1 MTAAST
7 LLGLECLRCGRAPED
22 GGHPSVG
29 CSRCADENVPATL
42 VTVYDLEAASR
53 TVTPE
58 QLSRRPPG
66 PLRYAELL
74 PYEAGEAGRTLREG
88 GTPLLPA
95 RRLSEELGLRAVW
108 VKDESR
114 NPTWSFKDRPAAIA
128 ADVALREG
136 AGGLVV
142 SSTGNAAAATA
153 AAARAAGLP
162 ALVLFALG
170 VDPIM
175 AGMVHGFGVAVMAT
189 PTKKD
194 RWVLMRHAV
203 EELGLFPVS
212 NFADPPVG
220 IDPRAMD
227 GYAAM
232 GLEIWEQLG
241 WRAPDAVYLPVGYG
255 DGLFGVYKA
264 FSELREMRL
273 AEVPLV
279 SGGEVYGSL
288 AAALRASTDRVEGV
302 PVDRLTVASSI
313 ATAQSTY
320 QALHA
325 VRSSGGTVRQVSEE
339 EIIEAQHLLAATEGL
354 SVEAASA
361 VGLAALRADAAEG
374 LVAGDAEV
382 VLVATSAGVKSVSAL
397 GLTERHASPVSDVD
411 QFDRL
416 VRDAMD
422 EGAGGGR

>member
-1 MTAAST
+1 VTAAST
-7 LLGLECLRCGRAPED
+7 LVGLECLRCERRPEG
-22 GGHPSVG
+22 GGHPATG
-29 CSRCADENVPATL
+29 CARCAEQGVPATL
-42 VTVYDLEAASR
+42 VTVYDLEAARR
-53 TVTPE
+53 TFTPE
-58 QLSRRPPG
+58 HLARRPGG

-74 PYEAGEAGRTLREG
+74 PIEAGEAERGLREG
-88 GTPLLPA
+88 GTPLLLA

-128 ADVALREG
+128 AGVALREG
-136 AGGLVV
+136 AAGLVV

-162 ALVLFALG
+162 AVVLFARG
-170 VDPIM
+170 VDPVM
-175 AGMVHGFGVAVMAT
+175 AGMVHGFGITVVAT

-203 EELGLFPVS
+203 EEMGLFPVS

-264 FSELREMRL
+264 FAQLREMGL
-273 AEVPLV
+273 VEVPRV

-288 AAALRASTDRVEGV
+288 TAALRGPGDRVEAV
-302 PVDRLTVASSI
+302 PVDRPTVASSI

-325 VRSSGGTVRQVSEE
+325 VRSSGGTVRQVSEAEIE
-339 EIIEAQHLLAATEGL
+339 EARRLLAATEGL

-361 VGLAALRADAAEG
+361 VALAALRADVAEG
-374 LVAGDAEV
+374 AVPSDAEV
-382 VLVATSAGVKSVSAL
+382 VLVSTSAGVKSVSAL
-397 GLTERHASPVSDVD
+397 GLAEREAPLMSGVEEFARV
-411 QFDRL
+411 
-416 VRDAMD
+416 VRDVVG
-422 EGAGGGR
+422 EGR

>member
-7 LLGLECLRCGRAPED
+7 LVGFECLRCGRAPES
-22 GGHPSVG
+22 GGHPATG
-29 CSRCADENVPATL
+29 CAQCAAESAPAAL

-53 TVTPE
+53 TLTPE
-58 QLSRRPPG
+58 HLSHRPPG

-74 PYEAGEAGRTLREG
+74 PIEAGEAGRTLREG
-88 GTPLLPA
+88 GTPLLLA

-108 VKDESR
+108 VKDEAR

-128 ADVALREG
+128 ADVARREG
-136 AGGLVV
+136 AAGLVV

-162 ALVLFALG
+162 AVVLFALG
-170 VDPIM
+170 VDPVM
-175 AGMVHGFGVAVMAT
+175 AGMVQGFGVAVVAT

-194 RWVLMRHAV
+194 RWVLMRHGV
-203 EELGLFPVS
+203 EELQLFPVS

-264 FSELREMRL
+264 FSELQEMGL
-273 AEVPLV
+273 AEVPRV

-288 AAALRASTDRVEGV
+288 AAALRGSGDQVEAV
-302 PVDRLTVASSI
+302 PVDRPTVASSI

-325 VRSSGGTVRQVSEE
+325 VRSSGGTVRQVSEAEIE
-339 EIIEAQHLLAATEGL
+339 EARRLLAATEGL
-354 SVEAASA
+354 SIEAASA
-361 VGLAALRADAAEG
+361 AGLAALRADAAEG
-374 LVAGDAEV
+374 VVAGDAEV
-382 VLVATSAGVKSVSAL
+382 VLVSTSAGVKSVSAL
-397 GLTERHASPVSDVD
+397 GLAEREAPVVSGVEE
-411 QFDRL
+411 FSRL
-416 VRDAMD
+416 VRDV
-422 EGAGGGR
+422 AGGGK